1 MATDAVPRSVALP
14 ERAAV
19 PELPVP
25 APPLLTEVLT
35 VDVSAPPLPIVP
47 LAPVEVS
54 PAPSV
59 GRLLRVA
66 RATLGV
72 LAHPYP
78 RRAPRPPLTREEHLA
93 LAELELARLERERQA
108 YRTGALGG
116 SFR

>member
-1 MATDAVPRSVALP
+1 MAIKAVPRSVTLP

-19 PELPVP
+19 PEPTVP
-25 APPLLTEVLT
+25 APPLLTEALT
-35 VDVSAPPLPIVP
+35 VEVSVPPLPIAP
-47 LAPVEVS
+47 LAPVGVA

-59 GRLLRVA
+59 GRLMRTA

-78 RRAPRPPLTREEHLA
+78 RRAPRPPLTREQHLA
-93 LAELELARLERERQA
+93 LAELETARLERERQA